1 MVYLTFILQT
11 NYLNRNLEEVIRVP
25 TYCQIVEN
33 VDETNGEPNIVD
45 YDCIGDLKENYNL
58 SEYKLNKIEESI
70 RKMGLVHLFLQT
82 EKNVPAYRFYQ
93 KNGYTELDEHV
104 SFVKRI

>member
-1 MVYLTFILQT
+1 MGHIKHWYSGT
-11 NYLNRNLEEVIRVP
+11 E
-25 TYCQIVEN
+25 YCI
-33 VDETNGEPNIVD
+33 DELCVR
-45 YDCIGDLKENYNL
+45 KENQGNGIGTL
-58 SEYKLNKIEESI
+58 LLNKIEENI

-82 EKNVPAYRFYQ
+82 EKTVPAYRFYQ